1 VSTPKPQKPQII
13 WNTYGD
19 WMATRIDTY
28 IWDLTGTWVA
38 WLDGDEVFTTDGE
51 WVGTLSKDSRIL
63 RKRAAKR
70 PPLRTDLPPTP
81 EKPQLPARAPLPPAF
96 SELTYSVIDV
106 LEEDPDVFK
115 RVSEHRPDMD

>member
-19 WMATRIDTY
+19 WMATRIDAY

-51 WVGTLSKDSRIL
+51 WIGTLSKDSRIL

-70 PPLRTDLPPTP
+70 IDGPCAPISLPPRRNRNSQP
-81 EKPQLPARAPLPPAF
+81 
-96 SELTYSVIDV
+96 V
-106 LEEDPDVFK
+106 
-115 RVSEHRPDMD
+115 RPCPRRSPS